1 MTPRVHVRWTPLPAG
16 VVAPDAVQALLP
28 LLSAAERERFAGTA
42 DESAAGRFV
51 VGRAAIRMLASEL
64 LDGALPPAEIVVS
77 AHCAVCGGPHG
88 RPEAELRSAKGRRI
102 SLSIAHCAAG
112 VAVAAMWR
120 GPVGIDVEPADAT
133 TAGLA
138 AVSALIPS
146 AARPA
151 GRNWEPVQH
160 WTRMEAA
167 LKADGRGLT
176 LDPAEVRIASG
187 EGAITATLPPAPG
200 VPGTAPAENPRE
212 EPAPRFAIADLR
224 LDPAVRA
231 SVAIGLRA
239 PKEGKS
245 SKDGKAQKPDKPVVP
260 VINWKRLPL
269 DDLTAH
275 RAHPSPA

>member
-16 VVAPDAVQALLP
+16 AVAPDAVEALLA
-28 LLSAAERERFAGTA
+28 LLSAPERERFAATA
-42 DESAAGRFV
+42 DEAAAGRFV

-64 LDGALPPAEIVVS
+64 LDGALAPAEIVVS

-102 SLSIAHCAAG
+102 SLSIAHCTAG

-120 GPVGIDVEPADAT
+120 GPVGIDIEPADAT
-133 TAGLA
+133 TAALA
-138 AVSALIPS
+138 AVSSLIPP

-160 WTRMEAA
+160 WTRVEAA

-187 EGAITATLPPAPG
+187 DGAITATLPLAPDG
-200 VPGTAPAENPRE
+200 PPE
-212 EPAPRFAIADLR
+212 EPPRFAIADLR

-239 PKEGKS
+239 PKDGKGSKS

-275 RAHPSPA
+275 LAHPSPA